1 MLEFVSSVGGR
12 PWVRAVCAMLILTS
26 GCTETPEEAAKRRA
40 AEEALDRST
49 ELVPTCT
56 LEAVQN
62 PAEGIL
68 IVGWRDQSVICSHL
82 VEALGQQ
89 PETRLFRA
97 VLKAA
102 AMIAIDR
109 ETKTIDE
116 AYQLAAILEARG
128 KASPDRAIKT
138 VELVWSLF
146 RNSRGRVSPKDLNV
160 QLRNLPRGLNRDSDE
175 RLIALAQAIL
185 QAKKARGD

>member
-1 MLEFVSSVGGR
+1 MLNFVSSISQR
-12 PWVRAVCAMLILTS
+12 RWISAVCAAVVLTS
-26 GCTETPEEAAKRRA
+26 GCTENPEEAAKRRA
-40 AEEALDRST
+40 AEEALDQSPQ
-49 ELVPTCT
+49 LVAACT
-56 LEAVQN
+56 LDAVKD
-62 PAEGIL
+62 PAQGII

-97 VLKAA
+97 LLKAA
-102 AMIAIDR
+102 AMIAVDR
-109 ETKTIDE
+109 ETKTVDE

-128 KASPDRAIKT
+128 QTNADRAIKT
-138 VELVWSLF
+138 IELVGSLF
-146 RNSRGRVSPKDLNV
+146 RESRGRVTPRDLNV
-160 QLRNLPRGLNRDSDE
+160 QLRNSPRGLNRDSDE